1 MDESGDERR
10 AAPRFPIDFVL
21 DVSVRDTEG
30 IAKIEKTKLKD
41 FSTGGA
47 RFVTIHP
54 DWYKVYQ
61 KLNIRTYLP
70 GGDGLNALMK
80 GIAKVQRIAISADSD
95 GEPKWEVA
103 ITIED
108 PLDFERKANL
118 LSGKQKNRS

>member
-1 MDESGDERR
+1 MSESGDERR

-21 DVSVRDTEG
+21 DVSVQDTGG